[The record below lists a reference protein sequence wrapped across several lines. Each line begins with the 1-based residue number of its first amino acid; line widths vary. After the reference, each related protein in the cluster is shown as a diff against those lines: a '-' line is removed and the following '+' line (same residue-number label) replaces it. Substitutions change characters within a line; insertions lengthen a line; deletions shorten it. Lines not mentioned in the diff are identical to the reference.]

1 MHTRATVVSALLFS
15 LATAAFGA
23 TRTWS
28 GTTSGLWSDAANWG
42 GTAPVPGDD
51 LLFPSGASN
60 VSNSNDF
67 AAGTAF
73 NSITIS
79 GAGYVLGG
87 AAVNLGAG
95 GISSSSGGT
104 ISLPLTPT
112 ASETWSVS
120 NGTLTISGN
129 VNLNGQTLTLDSPGG
144 NGNVTGVIS
153 GSGTIVKTGGGGSGG
168 V

>member
-1 MHTRATVVSALLFS
+1 MQKRGLAVSALIVL
-15 LATAAFGA
+15 LASSAFGA
-23 TRTWS
+23 TRTWTGAS
-28 GTTSGLWSDAANWG
+28 SVLWSDAANWG

-60 VSNSNDF
+60 DSNSNDF

-95 GISSSSGGT
+95 GIGSSSGGT
-104 ISLPLTPT
+104 ISIDLTPT
-112 ASETWSVS
+112 AAEMWTVS
-120 NGTLTISGN
+120 TGTLTISGN
-129 VNLNGQTLTLDSPGG
+129 VNLNGQTVTLNSPGG
-144 NGNVTGVIS
+144 
-153 GSGTIVKTGGGGSGG
+153 
-168 V
+168 